1 MSSSL
6 AQMTPAKL
14 AQLQTQLPDMLTD
27 AEKLLPEEK
36 RNEVFRD
43 KMLARIMAQ
52 GQGQGQQRA
61 GMGVG
66 VGMQQG
72 MQNGKIPVNQSQ
84 LAYQEQL
91 RHQLQQQQQQQQQHL
106 AMQSRL
112 QQQTA
117 AAQQGRTGTPRPAQP
132 MTPMP
137 QGSINTASPQSH
149 GGIGSPQVIRQSP
162 STAPGRPVGMPM
174 QGIKTLIENFPKLLE
189 LKRQGKLKPEQERL
203 FDQFMSSPDGQNHLR
218 EFRAHQARLLVERG
232 LTNPVAHPAGLQA
245 QQTPA
250 MNNMQLP
257 LAAQQQLAALQ
268 QQQQQQQ
275 QNQQSFPLN
284 PQAQTQ
290 NQNQLAPQ
298 FAQNAGGHPN
308 QNQNQNQNQLTPQQM
323 QALQLQRLAAAQ
335 MQAAQ
340 NGGRGGAGM
349 GGGGGQAMINQAALA
364 RAAQQ
369 AQAQQSQNGMM
380 GMSPHI
386 AAQAQA
392 QAQAAAQAQAQQ
404 QQQQG
409 QSPGGFGSPRPGA
422 RPPMSLQQMLINI
435 QPSMSRVAPD
445 KVESVKAMLM
455 RLANMSDEERDG
467 AFKASPQWIPLWNR
481 ATGGGNPNQLAQQAA
496 AQAQVQA
503 AQQAHAAAQAQA
515 AAAAQAAAQAQAQM
529 TGSSPHV
536 GVGLQNGTPI
546 MRPGSTPAAAAGFN
560 AINNVSNLHI
570 PAGKARGLQGQGQ
583 GPGGAVGSPNMR
595 LLQPAGDGQQ
605 QQQLPPG
612 LQADPSIVQRLL
624 EQGIP
629 VQQAAQVFARHQ
641 QQLAAAAAA
650 AAGGNPAYPGLGLGA
665 QHPPGAG
672 GGTPGPQRN
681 ITPAMLLAQY
691 SHDMPPR
698 PPPSRPEQIVP
709 DAPAPTDQSL
719 SILSR
724 ASWAPNYADDVRVES
739 MFKPQA
745 AGETGSRT
753 VGRGT
758 LGWRRVERGG
768 GDEWPEGLRE
778 AVDEEA
784 EEEEGEDGESK
795 GQGQGRASGMPGQKR
810 RKVQEVAEEVDKA
823 LRIPKDSETVSF
835 LVLVGLD
842 WMELLYGRIIPG
854 FSSDRIRQDQT
865 KSAARH
871 RQANPA
877 YMGKMK
883 AVNEGKAAW
892 RRERK
897 RNRNHHLQPP
907 LAPGR
912 LPKERSTSFLRCLLG
927 IARFGSRYEGRL
939 SRMRVVYSWNNCCV
953 DVPSRRIRKTGT
965 RSCKRFHRLLK
976 VAVLDAHRD

>member
-1 MSSSL
+1 MSAPSSNMASSF
-6 AQMTPAKL
+6 AQMSPAKL
-14 AQLQTQLPDMLTD
+14 AQLQTQLPDILTD
-27 AEKLLPEEK
+27 AEKLLPEDK
-36 RNEVFRD
+36 RNEVFRE

-52 GQGQGQQRA
+52 GQHKMQQQQQQQQGA
-61 GMGVG
+61 GMGMG
-66 VGMQQG
+66 MQSPMMGMQQG
-72 MQNGKIPVNQSQ
+72 MQNAKIPVNQSQ

-112 QQQTA
+112 QQQAA

-137 QGSINTASPQSH
+137 QGPINTASPQSH

-203 FDQFMSSPDGQNHLR
+203 FDQFMSSAEGQNHLR

-232 LTNPVAHPAGLQA
+232 LTNPVAHPAGLQP

-268 QQQQQQQ
+268 QQQQQPQ
-275 QNQQSFPLN
+275 QNQQSFSLN
-284 PQAQTQ
+284 PQAQ

-298 FAQNAGGHPN
+298 FAQNLAGAGGN
-308 QNQNQNQNQLTPQQM
+308 QTQLTPQQM
-323 QALQLQRLAAAQ
+323 QALQMQRLAAAQ
-335 MQAAQ
+335 MQAQAAQ
-340 NGGRGGAGM
+340 NGGRAGM
-349 GGGGGQAMINQAALA
+349 GGGGGGQGLAPNQAMINQAALA

-386 AAQAQA
+386 AAQSQA
-392 QAQAAAQAQAQQ
+392 
-404 QQQQG
+404 QG

-481 ATGGGNPNQLAQQAA
+481 ATGGGNPNPLAQQAA

-503 AQQAHAAAQAQA
+503 AQQAHAAAQAQVQ
-515 AAAAQAAAQAQAQM
+515 AAQAAAAVQAQM
-529 TGSSPHV
+529 NGSSPHV

-546 MRPGSTPAAAAGFN
+546 MRPGSTPAAAGGFN
-560 AINNVSNLHI
+560 GLNNVSNLHI

-583 GPGGAVGSPNMR
+583 GVGVGSPNMR
-595 LLQPAGDGQQ
+595 LLQPAGDG

-650 AAGGNPAYPGLGLGA
+650 AAAAAGGNAAYPGLAA
-665 QHPPGAG
+665 QHPG
-672 GGTPGPQRN
+672 GGTPQPQRN

-691 SHDMPPR
+691 SHDMPSR

-739 MFKPQA
+739 MFRPQT

-758 LGWRRVERGG
+758 LGWRRVEREGV
-768 GDEWPEGLRE
+768 DDWPEGLRE

-784 EEEEGEDGESK
+784 EEEEGEEGEGK
-795 GQGQGRASGMPGQKR
+795 GRASGMPGQKR

-823 LRIPKDSETVSF
+823 LRIPKDSETLLLELFDEHSDVVSEASCM
-835 LVLVGLD
+835 LAKHRKATTLD
-842 WMELLYGRIIPG
+842 RKDIQLSWELLYGRIIPG

-871 RQANPA
+871 RQPNPA
-877 YMGKMK
+877 YTAKLK

-897 RNRNHHLQPP
+897 RAKVEAAALTV
-907 LAPGR
+907 GV
-912 LPKERSTSFLRCLLG
+912 G
-927 IARFGSRYEGRL
+927 
-939 SRMRVVYSWNNCCV
+939 VVEE
-953 DVPSRRIRKTGT
+953 
-965 RSCKRFHRLLK
+965 
-976 VAVLDAHRD
+976 VA

>member
-1 MSSSL
+1 MASSFAQMSSE
-6 AQMTPAKL
+6 KL
-14 AQLQTQLPDMLTD
+14 AQLQTQLPDILTD

-36 RNEVFRD
+36 RNEVIRD

-52 GQGQGQQRA
+52 GQHKMQQQGA
-61 GMGVG
+61 GMGMQSPMM
-66 VGMQQG
+66 GMQQG

-84 LAYQEQL
+84 L
-91 RHQLQQQQQQQQQHL
+91 QQQQQQHL

-112 QQQTA
+112 QQQSA
-117 AAQQGRTGTPRPAQP
+117 AAQQSRTGTPRPTQP

-137 QGSINTASPQSH
+137 QGPINTASPQSH
-149 GGIGSPQVIRQSP
+149 GGIVSPQVIRQSP
-162 STAPGRPVGMPM
+162 STAPGRPVGLPM
-174 QGIKTLIENFPKLLE
+174 QGIKTLIDNFPKLME

-232 LTNPVAHPAGLQA
+232 LTNPVAHPAGLQP

-275 QNQQSFPLN
+275 QNQQPFPLN
-284 PQAQTQ
+284 PQTQ
-290 NQNQLAPQ
+290 SQSLQNQLAPQ
-298 FAQNAGGHPN
+298 FAQNLAGAGLHH
-308 QNQNQNQNQLTPQQM
+308 NQNQLTPQQM

-340 NGGRGGAGM
+340 NGGRAGM
-349 GGGGGQAMINQAALA
+349 GGQGLVPNQAMINQAALA

-369 AQAQQSQNGMM
+369 AQAQQPQNGMM

-392 QAQAAAQAQAQQ
+392 QGQG
-404 QQQQG
+404 QG

-481 ATGGGNPNQLAQQAA
+481 ATGGGNQNQLAQQAA
-496 AQAQVQA
+496 QQAQVQA

-515 AAAAQAAAQAQAQM
+515 AAQAAAAAQAQM
-529 TGSSPHV
+529 TGSPH
-536 GVGLQNGTPI
+536 VGLQNGTPI
-546 MRPGSTPAAAAGFN
+546 MRPGSAPAVAGFN

-570 PAGKARGLQGQGQ
+570 PAGKARGLQGQGV
-583 GPGGAVGSPNMR
+583 AAGSPNMR
-595 LLQPAGDGQQ
+595 LLQPAGDG

-650 AAGGNPAYPGLGLGA
+650 GGNPAYPGLAA
-665 QHPPGAG
+665 QHPS
-672 GGTPGPQRN
+672 GGTPQPQRN

-691 SHDMPPR
+691 SHDMPSR

-724 ASWAPNYADDVRVES
+724 ASWVPNYTDDVRVES
-739 MFKPQA
+739 MFKPQTVA
-745 AGETGSRT
+745 ETGSRT

-758 LGWRRVERGG
+758 LGWRRVDREGV
-768 GDEWPEGLRE
+768 DDWPEGLRE

-784 EEEEGEDGESK
+784 EDEEGEEGEGK
-795 GQGQGRASGMPGQKR
+795 GRASGMPGQKR

-823 LRIPKDSETVSF
+823 LKIPKDSET
-835 LVLVGLD
+835 LLL
-842 WMELLYGRIIPG
+842 ELFDEHSDVISEASC
-854 FSSDRIRQDQT
+854 FSSDSIRQDQT

-871 RQANPA
+871 RQPNPA
-877 YMGKMK
+877 YTAKLK
-883 AVNEGKAAW
+883 AINEGKAAW

-897 RNRNHHLQPP
+897 RAKVEAAALTVGVGVG
-907 LAPGR
+907 A
-912 LPKERSTSFLRCLLG
+912 
-927 IARFGSRYEGRL
+927 
-939 SRMRVVYSWNNCCV
+939 RVVEE
-953 DVPSRRIRKTGT
+953 
-965 RSCKRFHRLLK
+965 
-976 VAVLDAHRD
+976 VA